1 MFTKKLTDLTLLFYV
16 TIVTLALSGCIQKKD
31 AQADARKPVEALPV
45 KMIHPTQRQV
55 VDYEEFVGR
64 MLPYDQVDVR
74 ARVSGTLI
82 QCTFKKDASMKTD
95 PQTGKAFTREIEEI
109 AGLEQGGDGAEFNLK
124 EGAEVKEGQLLFV
137 IDPDVYEAA
146 LLNAQGQLEV
156 LEARRER
163 MKNDLDR
170 AESLLPQKA
179 ISKQDYDLAR
189 FNLKECDAQIAV
201 AKATIK
207 TAQINLNYTRIYAPI
222 DGYVGYA
229 QESVGNLVQGN
240 AGANSTTLV
249 KIVKV
254 DPIYIY
260 LNIDESSVE
269 KLKKIDVARREANP
283 DADLDNSVEFRL
295 SDEDGFPHQAKI
307 DYHAPILDRST
318 GARLVRAVCPNP
330 KLLSGERQF
339 QPGMTVHVRVGVT
352 DPYDALLVPEDCLGT
367 NQSERFV
374 YVVGEDG
381 MPKMQIVQLGP
392 LQSDNMR
399 VIRKGLS
406 KDDNVIADNLM
417 RVRLDR
423 AVKSRE

>member
-1 MFTKKLTDLTLLFYV
+1 MYTTRLILFTF
-16 TIVTLALSGCIQKKD
+16 VTLALSGCIQKKD

-170 AESLLPQKA
+170 AESLLP
-179 ISKQDYDLAR
+179 
-189 FNLKECDAQIAV
+189 
-201 AKATIK
+201 
-207 TAQINLNYTRIYAPI
+207 
-222 DGYVGYA
+222 
-229 QESVGNLVQGN
+229 
-240 AGANSTTLV
+240 
-249 KIVKV
+249 
-254 DPIYIY
+254 
-260 LNIDESSVE
+260 
-269 KLKKIDVARREANP
+269 
-283 DADLDNSVEFRL
+283 
-295 SDEDGFPHQAKI
+295 
-307 DYHAPILDRST
+307 
-318 GARLVRAVCPNP
+318 
-330 KLLSGERQF
+330 
-339 QPGMTVHVRVGVT
+339 
-352 DPYDALLVPEDCLGT
+352 
-367 NQSERFV
+367 
-374 YVVGEDG
+374 
-381 MPKMQIVQLGP
+381 
-392 LQSDNMR
+392 
-399 VIRKGLS
+399 
-406 KDDNVIADNLM
+406 
-417 RVRLDR
+417 
-423 AVKSRE
+423 